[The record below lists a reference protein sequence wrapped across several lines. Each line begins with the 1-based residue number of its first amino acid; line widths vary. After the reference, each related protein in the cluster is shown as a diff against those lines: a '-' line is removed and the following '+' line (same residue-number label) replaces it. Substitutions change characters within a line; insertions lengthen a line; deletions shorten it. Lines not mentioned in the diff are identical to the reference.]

1 MAIADVPDSPL
12 STVGRLG
19 LIPLAE
25 PLTAQFTLTL
35 LLLHHLKGNGG
46 EFRIAGV
53 DAVLIEL
60 DFFHV
65 PMIAENGTKVNRVG
79 TVPRL
84 SHAVEHLRDR
94 LLIFFI
100 GGEAVP
106 ITGGNLT
113 DGSVDRIAT
122 LLDHL
127 QAVGVLC
134 FVHGP
139 NIAQNRANC
148 NRSCATP
155 STGQAAAQFV
165 SISGKITAD
174 CIT

>member
-1 MAIADVPDSPL
+1 MAITDVPVCPLDSFGTG
-12 STVGRLG
+12 SATTG
-19 LIPLAE
+19 
-25 PLTAQFTLTL
+25 TL
-35 LLLHHLKGNGG
+35 LPLLLQALHRDLCQH
-46 EFRIAGV
+46 RVAGV
-53 DAVLIEL
+53 DSVLIEL

-65 PMIAENGTKVNRVG
+65 RKIGWIWRKVNRVG
-79 TVPRL
+79 TVPRP

-94 LLIFFI
+94 LLVLFI
-100 GGEAVP
+100 GSEA
-106 ITGGNLT
+106 ITEPSGNLT
-113 DGSVDRIAT
+113 NGTVDGVAT

-155 STGQAAAQFV
+155 STDPG
-165 SISGKITAD
+165 G
-174 CIT
+174 